1 MIMITALA
9 TLLAARDNPKSAD
22 FAGLPDQIDPKIVV
36 FKELCQ
42 NHPEQSICRF
52 GLYG

>member
-1 MIMITALA
+1 MITALA

-22 FAGLPDQIDPKIVV
+22 FPGLPDQLDPMIVK

-42 NHPEQSICRF
+42 KHPEDPLCRF